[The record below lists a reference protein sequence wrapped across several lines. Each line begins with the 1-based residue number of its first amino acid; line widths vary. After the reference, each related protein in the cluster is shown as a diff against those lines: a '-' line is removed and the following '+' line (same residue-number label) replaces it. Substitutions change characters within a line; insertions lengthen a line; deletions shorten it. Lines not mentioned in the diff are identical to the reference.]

1 MSGAAFSTSLEAVG
15 LDEAIAKLM
24 RLEAF
29 DGAQL
34 MDEAGALLE
43 SSTRGR
49 FDTKVSPD
57 GDAWEPWSERYDE
70 TRNHGAHS
78 LLVEGGWLRD
88 SIQSYATGT
97 EARVGSNLVYA
108 AIHQFGGEPV
118 ESNIPARPYLGISS
132 EDEADLHDLVGS
144 YVEELLH

>member
-1 MSGAAFSTSLEAVG
+1 MSGASFSTSFEAVG
-15 LDEAIAKLM
+15 LDEAVAKLM

-34 MDEAGALLE
+34 MDEAGAILE

-49 FDTKVSPD
+49 FDTKLSPE
-57 GDAWEPWSERYDE
+57 GEAWVPWSEAYDN

-78 LLVEGGWLRD
+78 ILVAGGWLRD

-97 EARVGSNLVYA
+97 QAEVGSNLVYA
-108 AIHQFGGEPV
+108 AIHQFGGDPE
-118 ESNIPARPYLGISS
+118 ESNIPARPYLGLSS
-132 EDEADLHDLVGS
+132 EDEEDLHDLVGS
-144 YVEELLH
+144 YIEELLH